1 MSEKIIRWVI
11 FSVLFALLPICFHM
25 LKIVSSGNVLSLES
39 VFGSGELLLIGAA
52 ISAAAIGELVVGNA
66 YKKKA
71 KLTVSGACIFLLAL
85 NSLWY
90 ADVSSAATSTTTY
103 DLNVIAS
110 GSVIM
115 FFITLTVSG
124 LCVALSEVTE

>member
-1 MSEKIIRWVI
+1 MSEKIIRWMI

-25 LKIVSSGNVLSLES
+25 LKIVSFGSELSIES

-52 ISAAAIGELVVGNA
+52 ISAAAVGELVVGNA
-66 YKKKA
+66 YRRKA

-90 ADVSSAATSTTTY
+90 ADVSSAANSQSTY
-103 DLNVIAS
+103 DLNVVAS

-115 FFITLTVSG
+115 FSITLLVSA
-124 LCVALSEVTE
+124 LCVALSEATE